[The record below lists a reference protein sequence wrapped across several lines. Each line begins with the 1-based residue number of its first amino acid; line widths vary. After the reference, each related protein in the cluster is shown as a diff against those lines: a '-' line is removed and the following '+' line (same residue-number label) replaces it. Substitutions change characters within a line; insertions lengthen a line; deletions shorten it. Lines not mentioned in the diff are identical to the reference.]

1 MSELQT
7 IGLKHDTDKAYF
19 HKYLDFYAKHLPK
32 RDFAGRLLEIGV
44 LAGGSIRMWREY
56 YPKAEI
62 VCIDIQDPNIDLP
75 GVTQLKMDSKD
86 TLALQEL
93 GSFDIII
100 DDGSHMTL
108 DQQLSFY
115 LLYYSQLNKGGFYII
130 EDVHTSFVEQ
140 YKNAKF
146 TTLEMIEKLGLKTID
161 YRRDESELDSMT
173 TIIKA
178 GQ

>member
-1 MSELQT
+1 MSTLQT

-19 HKYLDFYAKHLPK
+19 HKYLDFYAQHLPK

-62 VCIDIQDPNIDLP
+62 VCIDTQEPNIDLP
-75 GVTQLKMDSKD
+75 GVTQLQVDSKD
-86 TLALQEL
+86 ILALKEL
-93 GSFDIII
+93 GKFDVII

-108 DQQLSFY
+108 DQQLSFFW
-115 LLYYSQLNKGGFYII
+115 LYYNQLNKDGFYVI
-130 EDVHTSFVEQ
+130 EDIHTSYVEQ
-140 YKNAKF
+140 YKNAKY
-146 TTLEMIEKLGLKTID
+146 TTLEMVKMLKLKTID

-173 TIIKA
+173 TIVKA